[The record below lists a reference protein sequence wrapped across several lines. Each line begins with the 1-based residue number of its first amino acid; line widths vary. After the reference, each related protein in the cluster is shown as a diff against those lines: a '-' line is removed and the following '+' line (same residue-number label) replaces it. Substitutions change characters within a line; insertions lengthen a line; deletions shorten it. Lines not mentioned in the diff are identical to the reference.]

1 MDIKIAPHVDEIIR
15 ALGTTG
21 ITGTTVNQAIIKEEL
36 ARLLEFKVPVE
47 EAKRSLL
54 KKYGISDLPAVKKLS
69 ELGAGERN
77 IEVTARILEINT
89 KVVGIKGQERTIF
102 MGTMVD
108 ETGARSFTAWD
119 DFGLEKGDV
128 VKVINAYIRMWQGMP
143 EINFGAR
150 SKVEKLDSSALEPLL
165 SKDLER
171 PVLLAEL
178 KEGEPAVHT
187 VIKIME
193 SHHQDINTKNG
204 PRTIVTGIA
213 VDSSAK
219 LPFTSWVTSPELRT
233 GNTVEIKNA
242 YMRSW
247 QGIPTIN
254 MGEFTSISNSGT
266 PINDSDI
273 ARVMDPTPIRL
284 DKITD
289 RDGAFDVSIEGN
301 IISVKPGSGLITR
314 CPECNRVIQKNICRV
329 HGSVEGR
336 NDMRIKSILD
346 DGTGAL
352 TVVLDADL
360 TTKVTG
366 YSIEKAREVAA
377 ANMTPSAVE
386 ENIRKKLM
394 GLSMRLRGNMTKGEY
409 GITLVASDAEFTEID
424 HAATAADLVKE
435 IEGAVHHSP
444 GQGDGSLW

>member
-1 MDIKIAPHVDEIIR
+1 MDAKIAPHVDEIIR

-21 ITGTTVNQAIIKEEL
+21 ITVNQAIIEEEL
-36 ARLLEFKVPVE
+36 ARLLEFKVPLE

-54 KKYGISDLPAVKKLS
+54 RKYGNIDLPAVKKLS
-69 ELGAGERN
+69 ELVAGERN

-102 MGTMVD
+102 TGTMAD
-108 ETGARSFTAWD
+108 ETGARSFTAWE

-128 VKVINAYIRMWQGMP
+128 INVINAYVRMWQGMP

-150 SKVEKLDSSALEPLL
+150 SRVEKSDSSALEPLL

-187 VIKIME
+187 IMRIVE
-193 SHHQDINTKNG
+193 SGQQEIDTKNG
-204 PRTIVTGIA
+204 PKTIVTGIA
-213 VDSSAK
+213 VDSTAK
-219 LPFTSWVTSPELRT
+219 LPFTSWVPSPELST

-254 MGEFTSISNSGT
+254 MGEFTSISHSDNL
-266 PINDSDI
+266 IDDSDI
-273 ARVMDPTPIRL
+273 ASVMDPIPIRL

-301 IISVKPGSGLITR
+301 VISIKPGSGLITR
-314 CPECNRVIQKNICRV
+314 CPQCNRVIQKNICRV
-329 HGSVEGR
+329 HGSIEGR

-366 YSIEKAREVAA
+366 YSIEKAREVAGA
-377 ANMTPSAVE
+377 DMNLSVVE
-386 ENIRKKLM
+386 DEIRRKLM
-394 GLSMRLRGNMTKGEY
+394 GLTMRLRGNMTKGEY
-409 GITLVASDAEFTEID
+409 GITLVASDAEVTEID
-424 HAATAADLVKE
+424 TATATADLVKE
-435 IEGAVHHSP
+435 IEGT
-444 GQGDGSLW
+444 GQYSTGQEDDRLW

>member
-1 MDIKIAPHVDEIIR
+1 MDEKIAPHVDEIIR

-21 ITGTTVNQAIIKEEL
+21 TTVNHAIIVEEL
-36 ARLLEFKVPVE
+36 TRLLEFKVPLE

-54 KKYGISDLPAVKKLS
+54 KKYGITDLPAVKKLS

-89 KVVGIKGQERTIF
+89 KVVGIKEQEHIIF

-108 ETGARSFTAWD
+108 ETGARSFTAWE

-128 VKVINAYIRMWQGMP
+128 VKVINAYVRMWQGMP

-150 SKVEKLDSSALEPLL
+150 SKVEKLDSTALEPLL

-187 VIKIME
+187 VIRIME
-193 SHHQDINTKNG
+193 SAQQEINTKNG

-213 VDSSAK
+213 ADSSAK
-219 LPFTSWVTSPELRT
+219 LPFTSWVPSPELT
-233 GNTVEIKNA
+233 IGNTVEIKNA

-254 MGEFTSISNSGT
+254 MGEFTLISPSGT
-266 PINDSDI
+266 PIDDSDI
-273 ARVMDPTPIRL
+273 ARVMDPVPIRL
-284 DKITD
+284 DRITD
-289 RDGAFDVSIEGN
+289 RDGAFDISIEGN
-301 IISVKPGSGLITR
+301 IISVRPGSGLITR

-336 NDMRIKSILD
+336 NDMRIKSIVD

-352 TVVLDADL
+352 SVVLDADL
-360 TTKVTG
+360 TQKVTG
-366 YSIEKAREVAA
+366 YSIEKASEVAA
-377 ANMTPSAVE
+377 ADMNPSAVE
-386 ENIRKKLM
+386 EEIRKKLM

-409 GITLVASDAEFTEID
+409 GITLVASDAEITEID
-424 HAATAADLVKE
+424 HAAAAADLVKE
-435 IEGAVHHSP
+435 IEGAGHHSP
-444 GQGDGSLW
+444 RQGDGSLW

>member
-1 MDIKIAPHVDEIIR
+1 MDSKIAPHVDEIIR

-21 ITGTTVNQAIIKEEL
+21 TTVNQAIIEEEL
-36 ARLLEFKVPVE
+36 AKLLEFKVPME

-54 KKYGISDLPAVKKLS
+54 KKYGNIDLPSVKKHS
-69 ELGAGERN
+69 ELGVGERN
-77 IEVTARILEINT
+77 VEVTARILDINT

-108 ETGARSFTAWD
+108 ETGARSFSAWE
-119 DFGLEKGDV
+119 DFGLNKGDV
-128 VKVINAYIRMWQGMP
+128 VKIINAYVRMWQGMP

-150 SKVEKLDSSALEPLL
+150 SKVEKLDPSTLEPLL

-187 VIKIME
+187 LIRIIE
-193 SHHQDINTKNG
+193 SHQQEINTKNG

-219 LPFTSWVTSPELRT
+219 LPFTSWVPSPELRT
-233 GNTVEIKNA
+233 GNTVEVKNA
-242 YMRSW
+242 YVRSW
-247 QGIPTIN
+247 QGIPNIN
-254 MGEFTSISNSGT
+254 IGEFTSISHSKTVIDDN
-266 PINDSDI
+266 DI
-273 ARVMDPTPIRL
+273 ARVMDPIPIRL
-284 DKITD
+284 DKITG
-289 RDGAFDVSIEGN
+289 RDGAFDVSIKGN

-352 TVVLDADL
+352 TVVLDAYL
-360 TTKVTG
+360 TRKVTG

-377 ANMTPSAVE
+377 ANMNPSAVE
-386 ENIRKKLM
+386 EKIRKKLM

-409 GITLVASDAEFTEID
+409 GITLVASEAEFTEID
-424 HAATAADLVKE
+424 HAATAAELVKE
-435 IEGAVHHSP
+435 IEGAIRHSP
-444 GQGDGSLW
+444 RQGDGSLW

>member
-1 MDIKIAPHVDEIIR
+1 MEVKIAPHADEIIR
-15 ALGTTG
+15 ALGTKG
-21 ITGTTVNQAIIKEEL
+21 ITVNQAIIIEEL
-36 ARLLEFKVPVE
+36 TRLLEFKVPVE

-54 KKYGISDLPAVKKLS
+54 KKYGFSDLLFVKKLS
-69 ELGAGERN
+69 ELGPGERN
-77 IEVTARILEINT
+77 IEVTARILDINT
-89 KVVGIKGQERTIF
+89 KVIGIKGQERTIF

-108 ETGARSFTAWD
+108 ETGARNFTAWE
-119 DFGLEKGDV
+119 DFGLEKGGV

-171 PVLLAEL
+171 PALLAEL
-178 KEGEPAVHT
+178 KESEPCVHT
-187 VIKIME
+187 VIRIME
-193 SHHQDINTKNG
+193 SSKQEINTRNG

-213 VDSSAK
+213 LDRSAK
-219 LPFTSWVTSPELRT
+219 LPFTSWVPSPELAA

-254 MGEFTSISNSGT
+254 IGEFTSISYPET

-273 ARVMDPTPIRL
+273 TRIMDPTPIRL

-289 RDGAFDVSIEGN
+289 RDGAFDVSIQGN
-301 IISVKPGSGLITR
+301 VISIRTGSGLITR

-329 HGSVEGR
+329 HGLVEGR
-336 NDMRIKSILD
+336 NDMRIKFILD

-360 TTKVTG
+360 TRKVTG
-366 YSIEKAREVAA
+366 YSIEKAIEVAGVDM
-377 ANMTPSAVE
+377 NPSVVE
-386 ENIRKKLM
+386 EEIRRKLM
-394 GLSMRLRGNMTKGEY
+394 GLTMRLRGNMTKGEY
-409 GITLVASDAEFTEID
+409 GITLVAYDAEIIEID
-424 HAATAADLVKE
+424 PAAAAADLVKE
-435 IEGAVHHSP
+435 IGGTVHHSP
-444 GQGDGSLW
+444 WQGDGSLW

>member
-1 MDIKIAPHVDEIIR
+1 MEVKIAPHADEIIR
-15 ALGTTG
+15 ALGTKG
-21 ITGTTVNQAIIKEEL
+21 ITVNQAIIIEEL
-36 ARLLEFKVPVE
+36 TRLLEFKVPLE

-54 KKYGISDLPAVKKLS
+54 KKYGFSDLLFVKKLS

-77 IEVTARILEINT
+77 IEITARILDINT
-89 KVVGIKGQERTIF
+89 KVIGVKGQERTIF
-102 MGTMVD
+102 MGTMAD
-108 ETGARSFTAWD
+108 ETGARNFTAWE
-119 DFGLEKGDV
+119 DFGIEKGGV
-128 VKVINAYIRMWQGMP
+128 IKVINAYVRMWQGMP

-171 PVLLAEL
+171 PALLAEL
-178 KEGEPAVHT
+178 KEGEPCVHT
-187 VIKIME
+187 VIRIME
-193 SHHQDINTKNG
+193 SGQQEINTKNG

-213 VDSSAK
+213 IDRSAK
-219 LPFTSWVTSPELRT
+219 LPFTSWVPSPELTT
-233 GNTVEIKNA
+233 GNTVEIQNA

-254 MGEFTSISNSGT
+254 IGEFTLISHPET

-273 ARVMDPTPIRL
+273 TGIMDPTPTRL

-301 IISVKPGSGLITR
+301 VISIRTGSGLITR

-329 HGSVEGR
+329 HGLVEGR
-336 NDMRIKSILD
+336 NDMRIKFILD

-360 TTKVTG
+360 TWKITG
-366 YSIEKAREVAA
+366 YSIEKAIEVAGVDM
-377 ANMTPSAVE
+377 NPSVVE
-386 ENIRKKLM
+386 EEIRRKLM
-394 GLSMRLRGNMTKGEY
+394 GLTMRLRGNMTKGEY
-409 GITLVASDAEFTEID
+409 GITLVASDVEIIEID
-424 HAATAADLVKE
+424 PAAAAADLVKE
-435 IEGAVHHSP
+435 IESAVHHSP
-444 GQGDGSLW
+444 WQENGSLW

>member
-21 ITGTTVNQAIIKEEL
+21 TTVNQATIKEEL

-54 KKYGISDLPAVKKLS
+54 KKYGNIDLPSVKKLS

-150 SKVEKLDSSALEPLL
+150 SKVEKLDSTVMEPLL

-204 PRTIVTGIA
+204 PRTIVAGIA
-213 VDSSAK
+213 VDSTAK
-219 LPFTSWVTSPELRT
+219 LPFTSWVPSPELRT

-254 MGEFTSISNSGT
+254 MGEFTSISHSGT
-266 PINDSDI
+266 PIDDSDI
-273 ARVMDPTPIRL
+273 ARVMDPIPISL

-301 IISVKPGSGLITR
+301 IISVRPGSGLITR

-329 HGSVEGR
+329 HGLVEGR

-352 TVVLDADL
+352 TVVLDADI
-360 TTKVTG
+360 TKKVTG
-366 YSIEKAREVAA
+366 YSIEKAREVTS
-377 ANMTPSAVE
+377 ANMNPSAVE
-386 ENIRKKLM
+386 EKIRNKLM
-394 GLSMRLRGNMTKGEY
+394 GQSMRLRGNMTKGEY

-424 HAATAADLVKE
+424 HAATATDLVKE
-435 IEGAVHHSP
+435 IEGAGHHSP
-444 GQGDGSLW
+444 RPGDGSLW

>member
-1 MDIKIAPHVDEIIR
+1 MDAKIAPHVDEIIR

-21 ITGTTVNQAIIKEEL
+21 ITVNQAIIEEEL
-36 ARLLEFKVPVE
+36 ARLLEFKVPLE

-54 KKYGISDLPAVKKLS
+54 RKYGNIDLPAVKKLS
-69 ELGAGERN
+69 ELVAGERN

-102 MGTMVD
+102 MGTMAD
-108 ETGARSFTAWD
+108 ETGARSFTAWE

-128 VKVINAYIRMWQGMP
+128 INVINAYVRMWQGMP

-150 SKVEKLDSSALEPLL
+150 SRVEKSDSSALEPLL

-187 VIKIME
+187 IMRIVE
-193 SHHQDINTKNG
+193 SGQQEIDTKNG
-204 PRTIVTGIA
+204 PKTIVTGIA
-213 VDSSAK
+213 VDSTAK
-219 LPFTSWVTSPELRT
+219 LPFTSWVPSPELST

-254 MGEFTSISNSGT
+254 MGEFTSISHSDNL
-266 PINDSDI
+266 IDDSDI
-273 ARVMDPTPIRL
+273 ASVMDPIPIRL

-301 IISVKPGSGLITR
+301 VISIKPGSGLITR
-314 CPECNRVIQKNICRV
+314 CPQCNRVIQKNICRV
-329 HGSVEGR
+329 HGSIEGR

-366 YSIEKAREVAA
+366 YSIEKAREVAGA
-377 ANMTPSAVE
+377 DMNLSVVE
-386 ENIRKKLM
+386 DEIRRKLM
-394 GLSMRLRGNMTKGEY
+394 GLTMRLRGNMTKGEY
-409 GITLVASDAEFTEID
+409 GITLVASDAEVTEID
-424 HAATAADLVKE
+424 TATATADLVKE
-435 IEGAVHHSP
+435 IEGT
-444 GQGDGSLW
+444 GQYSTGQEDDRLW

>member
-1 MDIKIAPHVDEIIR
+1 MDEKIAPHVDEIIR

-21 ITGTTVNQAIIKEEL
+21 TTVNQAIIIEEL
-36 ARLLEFKVPVE
+36 ARLLEFKVPLQ

-54 KKYGISDLPAVKKLS
+54 KKHGNIDLPSVKKLS

-89 KVVGIKGQERTIF
+89 KVVGIKEQERTIF

-108 ETGARSFTAWD
+108 ETGARSFTAWE

-128 VKVINAYIRMWQGMP
+128 VKVINAYIRIWQGMP
-143 EINFGAR
+143 EINFGVR
-150 SKVEKLDSSALEPLL
+150 SKVEKLESSALEPLL
-165 SKDLER
+165 SKDLES

-187 VIKIME
+187 VIRIME
-193 SHHQDINTKNG
+193 SRQQEINTKNG

-213 VDSSAK
+213 IDSTAK
-219 LPFTSWVTSPELRT
+219 LPFTSWVPSPELT
-233 GNTVEIKNA
+233 AGNTVEIKNA

-254 MGEFTSISNSGT
+254 MGEFTSISHPET
-266 PINDSDI
+266 PIDDSDI
-273 ARVMDPTPIRL
+273 AGVMDHIPIRL

-301 IISVKPGSGLITR
+301 IISVRPGSGLITR
-314 CPECNRVIQKNICRV
+314 CSECNRVIQKNICRV
-329 HGSVEGR
+329 HGLVEGR
-336 NDMRIKSILD
+336 NDMRIKYILD

-360 TTKVTG
+360 TRKVTG
-366 YSIEKAREVAA
+366 YSIEKAREVAGTDM
-377 ANMTPSAVE
+377 NLSALE
-386 ENIRKKLM
+386 EEIRRKLM
-394 GLSMRLRGNMTKGEY
+394 GLTMRLRGNMTKGEY
-409 GITLVASDAEFTEID
+409 GITLVASDVEVTEINP
-424 HAATAADLVKE
+424 AAVAADLVKE
-435 IEGAVHHSP
+435 IESAGYHSP
-444 GQGDGSLW
+444 GQGDSDLW